1 MHNYFLWYILMRFS
15 ERLLE
20 MQLCL
25 LHFHIF
31 NSFAFQRPVF
41 PWKFMVGA
49 KFLISQTN
57 QVAGKEQPI
66 KMHDAVP

>member
-1 MHNYFLWYILMRFS
+1 MRFS

-31 NSFAFQRPVF
+31 NSSAFQRPVF